1 MKKSF
6 IAVCVLLFAASICF
20 SQNAN
25 RQNSSAK
32 QSGRQTKQSV
42 VYFTSDVSSEGLM
55 KVYRALNQKVSG
67 NVGIKVSFGGPTE
80 QVLEPEL
87 LRGLVGATGG
97 TMFDGD
103 GLSGNRWTADQ
114 NLEHA
119 AKHGFTKIG
128 KCIMVS
134 DDDYINLPLKNGNLL
149 KYART
154 GKEFAD
160 FDTLISVF
168 RVRLHMLPAFD
179 GNIKNIS
186 LCLANRSGK
195 CIIHSGGT
203 DENHYHNT
211 PADVLEKSFA
221 DAAKAALDYKS
232 NWAFINVLDDI
243 APQDGCTGAKNLG
256 KIGIIASNDVVALEQ
271 CTLDF
276 VIEKTSVSA
285 ETKAEWKKEHRTGMV
300 EELEKLGGGT
310 RNYRLVEVK

>member
-1 MKKSF
+1 MKKS
-6 IAVCVLLFAASICF
+6 ISVLFALIFF
-20 SQNAN
+20 SAF
-25 RQNSSAK
+25 SFAE
-32 QSGRQTKQSV
+32 QTKQSA
-42 VYFTSDVSSEGLM
+42 VYFTSDVSSKGLM
-55 KVYRALNQKVSG
+55 KVYSALNQKISG

-80 QVLEPEL
+80 QVLDPEL
-87 LRGLVGATGG
+87 LRGLVAATNG

-103 GLSGNRWTADQ
+103 GLSGNRWTAEM
-114 NLEHA
+114 NLSYA
-119 AKHGFTKIG
+119 QKHGFTKIG

-134 DDDYINLPLKNGNLL
+134 DDDYIDLPLKNGNLL

-203 DENHYHNT
+203 DENRYHNT

-243 APQDGCTGAKNLG
+243 EPQDGCKEAKNLG
-256 KIGIIASNDVVALEQ
+256 KLGIIASNDIVALEQ
-271 CTLDF
+271 CTIDF
-276 VIEKTSVSA
+276 IIEKTSASDA
-285 ETKAEWKKEHRTGMV
+285 TKAEWKKEHRTGMV
-300 EELEKLGGGT
+300 EQLEKLGGGT